1 MSFDFDEMLRS
12 KQALRQRLTS
22 LPIAEKLRL
31 LDELRQRAVAIRSA
45 GSNAGNVVREE
56 PATYK
61 PKEWN
66 R

>member
-31 LDELRQRAVAIRSA
+31 LDALRARAIAIRPANRREPLTA
-45 GSNAGNVVREE
+45 GEE
-56 PATYK
+56 PTSYDK
-61 PKEWN
+61 